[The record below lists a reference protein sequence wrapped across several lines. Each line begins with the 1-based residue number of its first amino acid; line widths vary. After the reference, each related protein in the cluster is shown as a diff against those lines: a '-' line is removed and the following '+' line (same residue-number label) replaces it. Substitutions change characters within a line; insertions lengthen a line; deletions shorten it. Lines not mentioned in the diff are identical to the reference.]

1 MLRLLT
7 ENTLDREEKIMAEW
21 VERKISD
28 IGTVVGGAT
37 PSTKKPENYEGGKIA
52 WITPKDLSTFSGRYI
67 ERGERN
73 ITEIGLKSC
82 STQLLPPNT
91 VLFSSRA
98 PIGYVAITANEVCTN
113 QGFKSVI
120 PNENTDPLF
129 LFYLLKY
136 NKDKIEGMGSGTTF
150 KEVSGNTMKNIVVNV
165 PTDKKVQEKI
175 AAILGSIDDK
185 IEENEQINNNLLE
198 QIKTIC
204 TAWLSEYK
212 PFDGVMPSD
221 WVETPLSDIA
231 EFISGYSYKGTELTD
246 STIAMATIKNF
257 DRKGG
262 FKLDGYKEIIPSS
275 KLKESQHAELFDT
288 LVAHTDL
295 TQNAEVI
302 GNAELVMS
310 KSGYDDIVFSMDLV
324 KVLPKKDGVS
334 KFLIA
339 AILQDKKFK
348 AHCLGYVNG
357 TTVLHLSKKAL
368 PEYKLLL
375 PSDFSTLKPLD
386 EVVTALYKQV
396 SSNISENTYLEEL
409 RESLLPKLMSG
420 ELDVS
425 DIEI

>member
-1 MLRLLT
+1 
-7 ENTLDREEKIMAEW
+7 MAEW

-185 IEENEQINNNLLE
+185 IEENEQINNNLE
-198 QIKTIC
+198 QQAKTLFKS
-204 TAWLSEYK
+204 WFVDFE
-212 PFDGVMPSD
+212 PFDESFVDSPIGTKIPHSLQMVQIGSLSHIL
-221 WVETPLSDIA
+221 ETGKRP
-231 EFISGYSYKGTELTD
+231 
-246 STIAMATIKNF
+246 
-257 DRKGG
+257 KGG
-262 FKLDGYKEIIPSS
+262 AVATGVPSIGAENVKRLGEVNFASAKYIPVEFAQKMDKGKVHGYELMLYKDGGKPGTFIPHFSMFGEGFPYDDFYINEHVFKLDFGDKGFNEFCYFYLQTDYPYNWLANNGGKAAVPGINQQDVNSIWIYHPDNPIVKEYCKWVQPIFTTILRNCSQNV
-275 KLKESQHAELFDT
+275 KLSQ
-288 LVAHTDL
+288 
-295 TQNAEVI
+295 
-302 GNAELVMS
+302 
-310 KSGYDDIVFSMDLV
+310 
-324 KVLPKKDGVS
+324 
-334 KFLIA
+334 
-339 AILQDKKFK
+339 
-348 AHCLGYVNG
+348 
-357 TTVLHLSKKAL
+357 
-368 PEYKLLL
+368 
-375 PSDFSTLKPLD
+375 
-386 EVVTALYKQV
+386 
-396 SSNISENTYLEEL
+396 L
-409 RESLLPKLMSG
+409 RDALLPKLMSG